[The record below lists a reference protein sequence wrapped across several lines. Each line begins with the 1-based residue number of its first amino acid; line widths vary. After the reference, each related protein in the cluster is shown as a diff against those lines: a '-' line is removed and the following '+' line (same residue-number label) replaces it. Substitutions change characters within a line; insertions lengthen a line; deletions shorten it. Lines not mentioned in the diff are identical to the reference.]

1 MLSESHAK
9 RRQELNVSVITNTL
23 SRTPQ
28 SICHERESQQSGSLK
43 ARTLQL
49 TRRKILSS
57 QMRSF
62 SPCTPTGF
70 DTHLQK
76 AKLSLW

>member
-1 MLSESHAK
+1 MLSKSHAK
-9 RRQELNVSVITNTL
+9 RRQELDVSVITTTQ

-28 SICHERESQQSGSLK
+28 STCHERESQQSGNLN
-43 ARTLQL
+43 ACTLQL
-49 TRRKILSS
+49 KRRKMLSS

-62 SPCTPTGF
+62 SPSTPTGF

-76 AKLSLW
+76 EKLSLW

>member
-9 RRQELNVSVITNTL
+9 RRQELNVSVITTL

-28 SICHERESQQSGSLK
+28 SICHERESQQSGNLN
-43 ARTLQL
+43 ARTLQPK
-49 TRRKILSS
+49 RRKILSS
-57 QMRSF
+57 QVRSF
-62 SPCTPTGF
+62 SSCIPTGF